1 MDIRSPLYKT
11 SVLLLMLPMA
21 DGVDAID
28 RLLLNPVI
36 RLIPS
41 LNPRP
46 FLFSFSEIMDGVIDC
61 EDDSR
66 DLYVTEDWV
75 AGRWYEEAH
84 DVGPVDWDRPE
95 LRLFRSELMVMADNE
110 DARQS
115 IAAEGSGSTI
125 PR

>member
-1 MDIRSPLYKT
+1 M
-11 SVLLLMLPMA
+11 LLLVLSSA

-28 RLLLNPVI
+28 RLRLKPVI

-46 FLFSFSEIMDGVIDC
+46 FLFSFSEIMGRVIDC
-61 EDDSR
+61 VGDTWDS
-66 DLYVTEDWV
+66 YVTGDWV

-95 LRLFRSELMVMADNE
+95 L
-110 DARQS
+110 
-115 IAAEGSGSTI
+115 
-125 PR
+125 